1 MYYDEVRSGTLFVRF
16 VVTLNRR
23 QLFFSSSQVSRTST
37 RSSSIRYSI
46 PHICAKQTLKEILQ
60 NFMLRLSCCARGA
73 GISPGERTL
82 PTLEGEDEVPNG
94 DSPAAPVLPLSLLV
108 VQMYLQVRF
117 RFPFSSKHVRHW
129 VDWNCCFPKA
139 HQYQQLHRQSQ

>member
-37 RSSSIRYSI
+37 RGSSVRCSI
-46 PHICAKQTLKEILQ
+46 PRICAKQTLKEILQ
-60 NFMLRLSCCARGA
+60 NFMLRLSCYARGA

-117 RFPFSSKHVRHW
+117 HFPFSSKHVRHW

-139 HQYQQLHRQSQ
+139 QQYQQLHRQSQ